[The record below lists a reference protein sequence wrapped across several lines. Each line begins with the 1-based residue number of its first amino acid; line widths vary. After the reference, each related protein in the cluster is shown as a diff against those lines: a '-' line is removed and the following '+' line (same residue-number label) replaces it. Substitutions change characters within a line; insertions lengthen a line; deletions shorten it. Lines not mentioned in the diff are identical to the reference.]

1 MLCAGLYDMGNLAAV
16 CRSADGE
23 MHDACCPAHLCLWQQ
38 QWWHANSKQQNPHPA
53 CSEPLLLRPPP
64 PCSPMAALGFGA
76 VHCVMRP
83 TDKYK
88 RSQRTAAGADKW
100 LDTRLWDSTPDCLS
114 GLKAAGYQVVATHL
128 DADARSIQV

>member
-1 MLCAGLYDMGNLAAV
+1 
-16 CRSADGE
+16 
-23 MHDACCPAHLCLWQQ
+23 
-38 QWWHANSKQQNPHPA
+38 
-53 CSEPLLLRPPP
+53 
-64 PCSPMAALGFGA
+64 MAALGFGA